1 MNGIRAMG
9 TRQKPAPF
17 LLLISFLVRLR
28 EGTGGM
34 GRSALEKREVNA
46 MGVRRDFLCINS
58 STETWALNCHLKIN

>member
-9 TRQKPAPF
+9 TRQKPTPF
-17 LLLISFLVRLR
+17 LLRISFLVRLR

-46 MGVRRDFLCINS
+46 MGVRRDFLM
-58 STETWALNCHLKIN
+58 H